1 MAGTKVPL
9 WPWGGAPTRESS
21 VNYKTQACGFNL
33 VRLLTTL
40 FFFLSSPLFYP
51 NTTPL
56 EAIHKEETGYSWLA
70 WDGTERQRSN
80 AGTDFFSPEIYTK
93 YIEIN

>member
-1 MAGTKVPL
+1 MITFPATREMK

-21 VNYKTQACGFNL
+21 VNYKTQACGFYL
-33 VRLLTTL
+33 VRLLTIP

-56 EAIHKEETGYSWLA
+56 GEIHKEETVYSWLA

-80 AGTDFFSPEIYTK
+80 AGTDFFSWK
-93 YIEIN
+93 YILNI